1 MSKRCKLKKEYYD
14 CYGNYKGIGKYSDNY
29 VKWLEDQILELRIK
43 LIE

>member
-1 MSKRCKLKKEYYD
+1 MSKRCKLKKEYYEAH
-14 CYGNYKGIGKYSDNY
+14 GNYKGVGKYSDNY